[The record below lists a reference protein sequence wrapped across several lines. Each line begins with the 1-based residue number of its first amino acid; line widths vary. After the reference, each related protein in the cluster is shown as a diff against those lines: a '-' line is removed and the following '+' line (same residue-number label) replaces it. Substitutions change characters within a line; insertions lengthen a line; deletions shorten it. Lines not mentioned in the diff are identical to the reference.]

1 MKTQKALYY
10 EALSIK
16 QSCQLI
22 ALCREFQPH
31 VPFDDVVFLEL
42 IAVARRFCDPGYFI
56 FIDDLQNRFEKV
68 LKPTVEIIK
77 AKYYFNGFKSNKKPL
92 NGIQFYYINNYV
104 PRVRIL
110 IFDVME
116 GYRPVE
122 KVLFLKIVR
131 ACRDFMRAKM
141 SKDAEQDF
149 LQRLS
154 VVYYA
159 MR

>member
-77 AKYYFNGFKSNKKPL
+77 AKYYFNGFKSNKRSL

-104 PRVRIL
+104 SINPERWAY
-110 IFDVME
+110 D
-116 GYRPVE
+116 
-122 KVLFLKIVR
+122 KIN
-131 ACRDFMRAKM
+131 DGHG
-141 SKDAEQDF
+141 
-149 LQRLS
+149 QRTDEIYKEINDL
-154 VVYYA
+154 
-159 MR
+159 R

>member
-1 MKTQKALYY
+1 MNTQKALYY
-10 EALSIK
+10 ETLSIK

-31 VPFDDVVFLEL
+31 VPFEDVVFLEL
-42 IAVARRFCDPGYFI
+42 ITAARRFCDPGSFI
-56 FIDDLQNRFEKV
+56 FIDDLQNRFEKI

-92 NGIQFYYINNYV
+92 NGIQFHYINNYV
-104 PRVRIL
+104 PRVRIP

-159 MR
+159 IR